1 MEAARGTRKSG
12 ESGKKSKRLSL
23 NKKTLRDLSTQKSK
37 GGAVR
42 GGAATI
48 RRCL

>member
-1 MEAARGTRKSG
+1 MGTRKSG
-12 ESGKKSKRLSL
+12 ASGAKKSKRLSL

-42 GGAATI
+42 GGMATI